1 MVLSHSSD
9 AIACIVL
16 CGGRGTRMG
25 PSEIPKVCFPI
36 DGVPAIVRAI
46 RTYRACRIE
55 TIVLVVGAG
64 AHHVIE
70 TTGREFPDLLFTFQ
84 PEPRGTGDAA
94 RVGFAPLDKMGFSGP
109 IMIAAGDKLVEAE
122 AVDTL
127 KTEFYRSGA
136 DCAFLVSRKPKNT
149 DLGRVAVDN
158 SGRVLGIFETSDI
171 RLAKLYHALKRMVA
185 RKKTIASQQL
195 RDLCLSTI
203 ADPEKL
209 AKRAPALWR
218 LAENHGQISAQ
229 AVRAAIPPAAETIDV
244 GGAAMVPED
253 LEGLCKLCNESFY
266 MFDPSALAEAFRR
279 LTPRPGRSEEYL
291 TDAVNILAHPKRYG
305 IKGEPAV
312 APVVVASPSSI
323 QGFNT
328 PDQLMAIE
336 QYVSRNRARQK
347 VPLRPAIGLGRA
359 SFRPVSEWLHLF
371 RAMPPRFRSMLR
383 GIYGDN
389 PDLLKER
396 ARAYVRA
403 LQRFARRYG
412 AGRRAVIVR
421 APGSVNLMGRHVDN
435 RGGYVNLMNVA
446 REIIMI
452 ASPRDDDAFAL
463 ANVDRAAYPDTE
475 FSLKR
480 EVSQLDW
487 DDWLSYVQSDRVRR
501 MVLDSK
507 GDWGNYVKAAV
518 LRLQQ
523 SFRHVP
529 LRGMNCVVHGN
540 IPPAAGLGA
549 SAAMLVAA
557 SDACIALNGLS
568 VSPRAFLD
576 LCGEGEWYVSG
587 AGQTRNRVGMKIG
600 GRGEITLVR
609 YLPFNVERSV
619 AFPKNH
625 LLAICHC
632 DIPRRRSRVVAGLKR
647 QQIAAFD
654 LALLL
659 IKDRFPQYA
668 HLLDH
673 LRDLNTIRLGISLRQ
688 LYAMLLAVPES
699 AGPDEIR
706 GLLSSA
712 HTDKLDAIFVS
723 HDAPKAYDLRSATIF
738 CAAECA
744 RSERFSELVAKEQL
758 DEVGLLMARSH
769 DAERLASLADGK
781 LAPYAWQ
788 AGDEYL
794 HSLIA
799 DLDSEDP
806 ERVLRAQLYMQPGRY
821 GCGAA
826 EIDAMVDLAASVPG
840 VVGAQLSGVGIAGC
854 IMVLVRDDA
863 VDRLKRTLRDEF
875 YRPRRLR
882 ADITVCTPIARA
894 GVLGHRVSS

>member
-1 MVLSHSSD
+1 M
-9 AIACIVL
+9 
-16 CGGRGTRMG
+16 CGGQGTRMG
-25 PSEIPKVCFPI
+25 SAEMPKVCFPI
-36 DGVPAIVRAI
+36 DGVPAIIRAL
-46 RTYRACRIE
+46 RTYRACGIG
-55 TIVLVVGAG
+55 TIVLVVGAS
-64 AHHVIE
+64 ARQVIE
-70 TTGREFPDLLFTFQ
+70 TTGREFPDLLFAYQ
-84 PEPRGTGDAA
+84 PEQHGTGDAA
-94 RVGFAPLDKMGFSGP
+94 RVGFAPLGKMDFPGP

-127 KTEFYRSGA
+127 KAEFYKSGA

-149 DLGRVAVDN
+149 DLGRVAVDK

-171 RLAKLYHALKRMVA
+171 KLAKLYRTLKQTAGGSPKIDSR
-185 RKKTIASQQL
+185 QL

-203 ADPEKL
+203 PNPGKL

-218 LAENHGQISAQ
+218 LTETNGPVST
-229 AVRAAIPPAAETIDV
+229 RALRGAIPSAAETIDV
-244 GGAAMVPED
+244 GGEAMAPEN
-253 LEGLCKLCNESFY
+253 LEALCKFCNESFY
-266 MFDPSALAEAFRR
+266 LFNPSALTGAFKH
-279 LTPRPGRSEEYL
+279 LTHRPGRSEVYL
-291 TDAVNILAHPKRYG
+291 TDAVNILAHPERFG
-305 IKGEPAV
+305 IKGRPVVE
-312 APVVVASPSSI
+312 PVVVRSPSAI

-336 QYVSRNRARQK
+336 QYVSKKRATRK
-347 VPLRPAIGLGRA
+347 GRPRPAIRLGRA
-359 SFRPVSEWLHLF
+359 SFRRVGEWLRLF
-371 RAMPPRFRSMLR
+371 QTMPPRFRSMLR
-383 GIYGDN
+383 GIYGDS

-396 ARAYVRA
+396 TRAYIRVLR
-403 LQRFARRYG
+403 RFARQHG
-412 AGRRAVIVR
+412 EGERAVIVR

-435 RGGYVNLMNVA
+435 RGGHVNLMNVA
-446 REIIMI
+446 REIIMV
-452 ASPRDDDAFAL
+452 AAPREDDSFL
-463 ANVDRAAYPDTE
+463 LSNVDRKTYPDTN
-475 FSLKR
+475 FSLTQ

-507 GDWGNYVKAAV
+507 GDWGNYVNAAV

-529 LRGMNCVVHGN
+529 MRGMNCVVHGN

-557 SDACIALNGLS
+557 SDACIVLNGLN
-568 VSPRAFLD
+568 VNPRAFID

-587 AGQTRNRVGMKIG
+587 GGRTRSRVGMKIG
-600 GRGEITLVR
+600 GPGQITKVR
-609 YLPFNVERSV
+609 YLPFEVEQSV
-619 AFPKNH
+619 AFPKDH
-625 LLAICHC
+625 CLAICHC
-632 DIPRRRSRVVAGLKR
+632 DIPKRRSRAVASLKR

-659 IKDRFPQYA
+659 IRDRFPQYA

-673 LRDLNTIRLGISLRQ
+673 LRDLNTTRLGISLRQ

-699 AGPDEIR
+699 VTRDEIR

-712 HTDKLDAIFVS
+712 HADRLDEIFAS
-723 HDAPKAYDLRSATIF
+723 HDAPESYGLRSATLF

-744 RSERFSELVAKEQL
+744 RGERFAELVAEERL
-758 DEVGLLMARSH
+758 GDVGLLMGRSH
-769 DAERLASLADGK
+769 DAERIASLVDGK
-781 LAPYAWQ
+781 LVPCRWH
-788 AGDEYL
+788 AGDDYL

-806 ERVLRAQLYMQPGRY
+806 KRVLRAQLYLQPGRY

-826 EIDAMVDLAASVPG
+826 EIDTMVDLATGVPG

-854 IMVLVRDDA
+854 IMVLLRADA
-863 VDRLKRTLRDEF
+863 VGRLKRTLREKF

-882 ADITVCTPIARA
+882 ADVTVCTPIARA
-894 GVLGHRVSS
+894 GILGQRLPS